1 MTFESSEPILR
12 LLFAMVIG
20 GLVGLEREI
29 HDRPAGLRT
38 HILVCVG
45 AALIMMI
52 SVEVSRSFAGV
63 MQSDPAR
70 IAAQVVS
77 GIGFLGAGTILRE
90 GATVRGLTTAAGL
103 WMAAALGLAAGAGLY
118 FYALGAVAIA
128 LISLSLLS
136 RVELYVAL
144 KRSTGV
150 VRVVARD
157 RPGLL
162 GTVGETIGSHD
173 VNITNIQM
181 TPGEE
186 GRIELLMYVGFPP
199 QAEKMLLAEH
209 LENVEG
215 VLSVQIRGRDL
226 QGEG

>member
-1 MTFESSEPILR
+1 MMTISDIEPALR
-12 LLFAMVIG
+12 LLFAAVVG

-29 HDRPAGLRT
+29 HGRPAGLRT

-45 AALIMMI
+45 ASLIMMI

-63 MQSDPAR
+63 MESDPAR

-118 FYALGAVAIA
+118 WHALGATAIA
-128 LISLSLLS
+128 LISLALLS
-136 RVELYVAL
+136 RLELYVTI
-144 KRSTGV
+144 KRSTAI
-150 VRVVARD
+150 VRVVASD

-162 GTVGETIGSHD
+162 GDVGEIMGSHG
-173 VNITNIQM
+173 VNIRNIHM
-181 TPGEE
+181 TPGDD
-186 GRIELLMYVGFPP
+186 GRIELLMHVGFPP
-199 QAEKMLLAEH
+199 QVERMKVTAE
-209 LENVEG
+209 LEGVEG
-215 VLSVQIRGRDL
+215 VLDLEVGGKDL
-226 QGEG
+226 QD